1 MKLRLKITKDK
12 SIRFISH
19 LEYVRTIER
28 AIRRAKLPAA
38 YSEGFNPHL
47 KFSLASALGVGVV
60 SYAEFCEIELAEPM
74 TAEEAAEKMQK
85 ALPRGIRILA
95 ADVTATNAPA
105 LMAEAGGADYRV
117 TLPYDKPVDEA
128 VAAFNEAVAAF
139 NEAESI
145 IYAKAAPKAKT
156 KVKEIDVKF
165 FIPHITAQNSGE
177 ELVLTFSCRITPN
190 GSMKAVDLIN
200 TLNQQYNLNLP
211 AEKADIERL
220 DLYKYDAFGNKL
232 PMLGKDMIVL
242 GQA

>member
-1 MKLRLKITKDK
+1 M
-12 SIRFISH
+12 
-19 LEYVRTIER
+19 
-28 AIRRAKLPAA
+28 
-38 YSEGFNPHL
+38 
-47 KFSLASALGVGVV
+47 V

-74 TAEEAAEKMQK
+74 MAEEAVEKMQK

-105 LMAEAGGADYRV
+105 LMSEAGGADYRV

-128 VAAFNEAVAAF
+128 VQAFNA
-139 NEAESI
+139 AESI
-145 IYAKAAPKAKT
+145 VYAKAAPKAKT

-165 FIPHITAQNSGE
+165 FIPHIEAQQQDG

-200 TLNQQYNLNLP
+200 TLNQQYSLNLP

-220 DLYKYDAFGNKL
+220 DLYKYDLRGNKQ
-232 PMLGKDMIVL
+232 PMLGEDMVEV
-242 GQA
+242 GH

>member
-128 VAAFNEAVAAF
+128 VAAFNG
-139 NEAESI
+139 AESI

-165 FIPHITAQNSGE
+165 FIPHITAQNSGG
-177 ELVLTFSCRITPN
+177 ELMLTFSCRITPN

-232 PMLGKDMIVL
+232 PMLGKDMVVL
-242 GQA
+242 GRA

>member
-74 TAEEAAEKMQK
+74 MAEEAVEKMQK

-105 LMAEAGGADYRV
+105 LMSEAGGADYRV

-128 VAAFNEAVAAF
+128 VQAFNA
-139 NEAESI
+139 AESI
-145 IYAKAAPKAKT
+145 VYAKAARLTRRKALFTPKQRPKPKPKLRKLT
-156 KVKEIDVKF
+156 LSFLYRISKRSSR
-165 FIPHITAQNSGE
+165 TASW
-177 ELVLTFSCRITPN
+177 
-190 GSMKAVDLIN
+190 
-200 TLNQQYNLNLP
+200 YLP
-211 AEKADIERL
+211 SAA
-220 DLYKYDAFGNKL
+220 A
-232 PMLGKDMIVL
+232 
-242 GQA
+242 

>member
-28 AIRRAKLPAA
+28 AIR
-38 YSEGFNPHL
+38 SPHL

-60 SYAEFCEIELAEPM
+60 SYAEFCEIELSEPM
-74 TAEEAAEKMQK
+74 MAEEAVKKMQK

-105 LMAEAGGADYRV
+105 LMSEAGGADYRV
-117 TLPYDKPVDEA
+117 TLPYDRPVDEA
-128 VAAFNEAVAAF
+128 VQAFNA
-139 NEAESI
+139 AESI
-145 IYAKAAPKAKT
+145 VYAKAAPKAKT

-165 FIPHITAQNSGE
+165 FIPHIEAQQQDG

-200 TLNQQYNLNLP
+200 TLNQQYGLNLP

-220 DLYKYDAFGNKL
+220 DLYKYDLRGNKQ
-232 PMLGKDMIVL
+232 PMLGEDMLVVK
-242 GQA
+242 

>member
-28 AIRRAKLPAA
+28 AVRRAKLPAA

-128 VAAFNEAVAAF
+128 VSAF

-165 FIPHITAQNSGE
+165 FIPHITAQNSGG

-232 PMLGKDMIVL
+232 LMLGKDMVVL
-242 GQA
+242 GKA

>member
-85 ALPRGIRILA
+85 TLPRGIRILA

-128 VAAFNEAVAAF
+128 MAAF

-145 IYAKAAPKAKT
+145 IYAKAAPKAKQS
-156 KVKEIDVKF
+156 KEIDVSFYTAYYSSKQRRRTGAYF
-165 FIPHITAQNSGE
+165 WLPHNAK
-177 ELVLTFSCRITPN
+177 R
-190 GSMKAVDLIN
+190 
-200 TLNQQYNLNLP
+200 QY
-211 AEKADIERL
+211 ESS
-220 DLYKYDAFGNKL
+220 
-232 PMLGKDMIVL
+232 
-242 GQA
+242 